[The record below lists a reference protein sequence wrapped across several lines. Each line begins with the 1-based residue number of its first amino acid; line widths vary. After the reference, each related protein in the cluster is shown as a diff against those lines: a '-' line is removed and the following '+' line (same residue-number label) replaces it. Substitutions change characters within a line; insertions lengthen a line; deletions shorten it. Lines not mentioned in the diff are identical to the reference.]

1 MESCHSV
8 FPGCFRFRPE
18 SEIIP
23 DNLIRVMPAQ
33 GRSQI
38 PSLLTTFKEG
48 GISLSFLSAEL
59 HGSQLPNRKLSSSSD
74 ALTF

>member
-1 MESCHSV
+1 
-8 FPGCFRFRPE
+8 
-18 SEIIP
+18 
-23 DNLIRVMPAQ
+23 MPAQ

-48 GISLSFLSAEL
+48 GISLSFLFAEL
-59 HGSQLPNRKLSSSSD
+59 HGSLLPNRKFSSSSD